1 MVSQRENELLT
12 QTGPGTPMGEV
23 FRRYWMPAALSWEIE
38 EPDSPPIKV
47 KLLGEK
53 LVAFRDT
60 QGRVGV
66 VTEVCPHRCASLW
79 LGRNEESGLRC
90 VFHGWKFDV
99 HGNCLE
105 MPNEPAETDFKHR
118 IHLKAYPTVE
128 MGGVIWAYLGPAE
141 KMPPP
146 PRFEWTQ
153 TPENYRQVTKTW
165 EECNWLQ
172 GLEGGIDSIHSS
184 FLHRSLTGKR
194 NAAGLA
200 GYRAT
205 AISARLDVDV
215 KDYGFIYASR
225 RPLGDGREYVR
236 TYHYVMPFTQIRAA
250 QGETTDMNARRVHG
264 HMWVPMD
271 DENHMVFNWHYS
283 FGDAPLPDDEWR
295 QRHPTYEGGEQTP
308 DFRKVRNPSNNWLI
322 DRQRQ
327 RVESFTGIEGINT
340 QDHAVQESMGPIVDR
355 TQEHLGTT
363 DKSVITARRLL
374 LESAKTVAEGGDPL
388 GADDSY
394 YHVRAIERVLP
405 ADADWRGILGPEIY
419 PELALAR

>member
-1 MVSQRENELLT
+1 
-12 QTGPGTPMGEV
+12 
-23 FRRYWMPAALSWEIE
+23 
-38 EPDSPPIKV
+38 
-47 KLLGEK
+47 
-53 LVAFRDT
+53 
-60 QGRVGV
+60 
-66 VTEVCPHRCASLW
+66 
-79 LGRNEESGLRC
+79 
-90 VFHGWKFDV
+90 
-99 HGNCLE
+99 
-105 MPNEPAETDFKHR
+105 
-118 IHLKAYPTVE
+118 
-128 MGGVIWAYLGPAE
+128 
-141 KMPPP
+141 
-146 PRFEWTQ
+146 
-153 TPENYRQVTKTW
+153 
-165 EECNWLQ
+165 
-172 GLEGGIDSIHSS
+172 
-184 FLHRSLTGKR
+184 
-194 NAAGLA
+194 
-200 GYRAT
+200 
-205 AISARLDVDV
+205 
-215 KDYGFIYASR
+215 
-225 RPLGDGREYVR
+225 
-236 TYHYVMPFTQIRAA
+236 MPFTQIRAA
-250 QGETTDMNARRVHG
+250 QGETTEMNARRIHG